1 MLRSDFTENLQDLD
15 TENCSL
21 SQSKIKEELKTK
33 RHSMLMGQKTMPLR
47 WLFSGRGV
55 CGRMDT
61 CVRMAESVHFTRNDH
76 NTVNQ
81 LHSNTK

>member
-21 SQSKIKEELKTK
+21 SQSKIKEELRT
-33 RHSMLMGQKTMPLR
+33 RQPTLVGQKTRPLR

-76 NTVNQ
+76 NVVNQ